1 MTSNGPVPDALSL
14 PVPAPEPEATP
25 GAAPLRVLTVFA
37 TAYRLHR
44 LQQVLR
50 GLPVPPQVESVDTVV
65 DALLRLT
72 RRPAALLVLDM
83 AVDDAFAP
91 VVVRHLARVA
101 PGTQVLVFD
110 QQARSVPDHPPVHA
124 WDALPTVLQHWWSDH
139 GARLACA
146 GASPLANDR
155 PA

>member
-1 MTSNGPVPDALSL
+1 MSNGPACDALS
-14 PVPAPEPEATP
+14 PSES
-25 GAAPLRVLTVFA
+25 GAAAPRVLTVVA

-44 LQQVLR
+44 VQQVLR
-50 GLPVPPQVESVDTVV
+50 ELPVQPQVESVDTVV

-101 PGTQVLVFD
+101 PGTQVMVFD
-110 QQARSVPDHPPVHA
+110 LQARGVPDHPPVHA
-124 WDALPTVLQHWWSDH
+124 WDALPAVLQHWWSDH
-139 GARLACA
+139 GARLASD
-146 GASPLANDR
+146 GASSLAHDR
-155 PA
+155 PAA